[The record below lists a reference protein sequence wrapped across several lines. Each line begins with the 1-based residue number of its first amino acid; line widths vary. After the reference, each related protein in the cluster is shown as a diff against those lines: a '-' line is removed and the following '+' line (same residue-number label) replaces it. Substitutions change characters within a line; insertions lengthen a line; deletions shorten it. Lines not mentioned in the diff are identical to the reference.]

1 MAIGEFLVAAVGVG
15 VGAGAVVVVAVA
27 AVAVAAAKVCCV
39 PSVMHWSMAVSTSQW
54 PCRAAI

>member
-1 MAIGEFLVAAVGVG
+1 MAIGAFLVAAVGVG
-15 VGAGAVVVVAVA
+15 VGAAVAV